1 MTPLISAVIICKNE
15 EHIIER
21 TLLSA
26 QQVAAEVLLYD
37 TGSTDGTLSIAK
49 KIGVHII
56 EAEWEGY
63 GRSKQKAIAAAK
75 HDWILNID
83 SDEVL
88 DEMLIQTIKQL
99 DLQNEKIA
107 YKVLF
112 KNFLG
117 NTHLA
122 WGEFGFDKHIRL
134 FNRKQVQWN
143 DSAVH
148 EKLVV
153 PSGVVVKE
161 LNGRILH
168 FTMKDTKEFAQKS
181 VNYALLNAELYF
193 ERGKKAAWV
202 KQFVAPAFM
211 FIKYYIF
218 KLGFLDGWAGLFAAR
233 MAGLYTYLKYT
244 RLRELWLNKK
254 Y

>member
-15 EHIIER
+15 EHIIEK
-21 TLLSA
+21 TLRSA

-37 TGSTDGTLSIAK
+37 TGSTDATLSIARK
-49 KIGVHII
+49 LGIRII
-56 EAEWEGY
+56 ESEWEGY
-63 GRSKQKAIAAAK
+63 GKSKQKAIAAAQY
-75 HDWILNID
+75 DWILNID

-88 DEMLIQTIKQL
+88 DDVLIQSIKQL
-99 DLQNEKIA
+99 DLANQQIA

-117 NTHLA
+117 SVQLS

-134 FNRKQVQWN
+134 FNRKNVQWN
-143 DSAVH
+143 DSSVH
-148 EKLVV
+148 EKLVIPGNV
-153 PSGVVVKE
+153 KVKE

-168 FTMKDTKEFAQKS
+168 FTMKDTSEFVQKS

-193 ERGKKAAWV
+193 QRGKKSTWI
-202 KQFVAPAFM
+202 KQFVAPLFM
-211 FIKYYIF
+211 FIKYYFF

-233 MAGLYTYLKYT
+233 MAGLYTYVKYT
-244 RLRELWLNKK
+244 RLRELWYNKS
-254 Y
+254 